1 MEDIF
6 EEEYMEEDENEG
18 FLISDEYDSNE
29 TNNNIETEYLISIA
43 ELENVNDG
51 ESVTSI
57 SWEEEAEMFPE
68 GARFMKYINEVIKM
82 FPEEQTMKSWGA
94 RKVDQ
99 KERTTAQE

>member
-1 MEDIF
+1 
-6 EEEYMEEDENEG
+6 MEEDENEG

-57 SWEEEAEMFPE
+57 S
-68 GARFMKYINEVIKM
+68 
-82 FPEEQTMKSWGA
+82 
-94 RKVDQ
+94 
-99 KERTTAQE
+99 